1 MDFFILVIGH
11 ARISYEGNVK
21 VAPFTANDKRKISW
35 KFLKIRKMS
44 GQKQSKTILM
54 DGNNVKLLIFCRSK
68 EH

>member
-11 ARISYEGNVK
+11 VRIAYEGNVK

-44 GQKQSKTILM
+44 RRKQSKTILM
-54 DGNNVKLLIFCRSK
+54 DVNNVKLLIFCRSK
-68 EH
+68 EQ

>member
-11 ARISYEGNVK
+11 ARIGYEGNVK

-44 GQKQSKTILM
+44 
-54 DGNNVKLLIFCRSK
+54 
-68 EH
+68 

>member
-11 ARISYEGNVK
+11 ARIAYEGNVK

-44 GQKQSKTILM
+44 WQKQSKTILM
-54 DGNNVKLLIFCRSK
+54 DGNNLKLLIFRRSK
-68 EH
+68 DQ

>member
-44 GQKQSKTILM
+44 
-54 DGNNVKLLIFCRSK
+54 
-68 EH
+68 

>member
-11 ARISYEGNVK
+11 AKISYEGNVK

-54 DGNNVKLLIFCRSK
+54 DGNNLKLLIFRRS
-68 EH
+68 